1 MSYQFV
7 SAARRACK
15 RRTHLAVVKGSG
27 DGKVVHI
34 GISARR
40 HLKLLNGADTAL
52 GMQNSNRN
60 ILLTPQTMNSS
71 GSSLILRLGYYRNQA
86 TA

>member
-1 MSYQFV
+1 MELTAPSLREALVSGSPKRALTMSYQFV

-15 RRTHLAVVKGSG
+15 RRTHLAIVKGTG

-40 HLKLLNGADTAL
+40 HLKLLNRADTTL
-52 GMQNSNRN
+52 GMQNSN
-60 ILLTPQTMNSS
+60 
-71 GSSLILRLGYYRNQA
+71 
-86 TA
+86 